1 MYMLLA
7 SAQACGKLRQC
18 ITSPAR
24 VGISR
29 DKVRGP
35 LDASCTAR
43 WIWAV
48 AGRCA
53 VHVTV
58 GSIGTGTEVAPALEL
73 QVHGRLCK

>member
-7 SAQACGKLRQC
+7 SAQACDKLRQC

-35 LDASCTAR
+35 LDASRTAG

-48 AGRCA
+48 P
-53 VHVTV
+53 V
-58 GSIGTGTEVAPALEL
+58 GVL
-73 QVHGRLCK
+73 